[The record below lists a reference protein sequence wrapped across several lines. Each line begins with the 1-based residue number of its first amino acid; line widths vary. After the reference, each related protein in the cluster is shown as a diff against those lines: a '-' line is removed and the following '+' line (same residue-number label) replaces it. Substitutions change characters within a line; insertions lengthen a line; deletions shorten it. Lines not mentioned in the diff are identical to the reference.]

1 MEWMLGQ
8 PADSIRPSHSPTTA
22 NQSSFLL
29 TSPDEIALE
38 SP

>member
-8 PADSIRPSHSPTTA
+8 PADSIRPSCSPTTA

-29 TSPDEIALE
+29 TSPDKIALD